1 MGRFSLISVMQK
13 KLLKKFSTYLSLK
26 LLATRMERNFSYLVN
41 FKYLTHQHASY
52 ISGYSLHHNG

>member
-26 LLATRMERNFSYLVN
+26 LLTTRMGKELLLLGKF
-41 FKYLTHQHASY
+41 
-52 ISGYSLHHNG
+52 